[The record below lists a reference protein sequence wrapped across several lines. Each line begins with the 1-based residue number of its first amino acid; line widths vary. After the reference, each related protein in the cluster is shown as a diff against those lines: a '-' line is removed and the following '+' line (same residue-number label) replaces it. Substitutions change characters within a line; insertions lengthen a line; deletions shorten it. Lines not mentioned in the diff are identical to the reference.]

1 MDINNIFGLF
11 SSGSKEEEIYE
22 NLDTFKKTPLFKLSM
37 FVKLILNGI
46 NFKKKLLYF
55 FQKSS
60 EDLGLDDVDLAGEFV
75 VYNRGWY
82 WINQVNLEDDEWQ
95 EDILKMELDD
105 LLVSLQLSINY
116 FEECE
121 EYEKCAFLKKIED
134 FVQKNLDSIE

>member
-37 FVKLILNGI
+37 FVKLILNGV

-60 EDLGLDDVDLAGEFV
+60 EDLGLDDVDLAVLERLFELTDGFKIKD
-75 VYNRGWY
+75 G
-82 WINQVNLEDDEWQ
+82 INIEIAIKILDE
-95 EDILKMELDD
+95 IISKNFKLKA
-105 LLVSLQLSINY
+105 I
-116 FEECE
+116 
-121 EYEKCAFLKKIED
+121 FLCK
-134 FVQKNLDSIE
+134 FKNLIYKCMFTLCN